1 MEAAVRGLKC
11 RTAGTPPLPSLTLLY
26 HKLCFQPYCLFVPGP
41 TLFEQTMKF
50 LQEFLRSL
58 LTLDSMSFYFQ
69 IIFKNTE
76 LHVRF
81 Q

>member
-11 RTAGTPPLPSLTLLY
+11 RTAGTPSLHSLTLPY

-41 TLFEQTMKF
+41 TLFKQT

-69 IIFKNTE
+69 IFFKNTE
-76 LHVRF
+76 LQVRF